1 MWKHYRKTLLPV
13 QAFILVVT
21 AFLYFVLR
29 VDPRNLLIVFIV
41 MQLGSLYGARVIG
54 RLRRKLDDADALPLA
69 KRRA

>member
-21 AFLYFVLR
+21 VFLYFVLR
-29 VDPRNLLIVFIV
+29 VDPRNLLMVFIV

-54 RLRRKLDDADALPLA
+54 RLQRKLDDADALPLA